1 MPMPFNEAGVKL
13 DRNGYAPSILD
24 TDAGLCYVC
33 WRHTETA
40 RHEIFFGRGRRKKSK
55 RLGLWVNLCP
65 RCHTAVHNNGKY
77 KSLKQNAQEA
87 IEKIG
92 RPGSNVDIEA
102 TQAALAAQ
110 GKALASG
117 IKKPVCLIPQ
127 SLKETPDFKKQLDRI
142 IAKKANTPQPKA
154 DMETEQRLI
163 KKMNGIIIPE

>member
-1 MPMPFNEAGVKL
+1 M
-13 DRNGYAPSILD
+13 DI
-24 TDAGLCYVC
+24 
-33 WRHTETA
+33 
-40 RHEIFFGRGRRKKSK
+40 SK
-55 RLGLWVNLCP
+55 IGSNLGNDI
-65 RCHTAVHNNGKY
+65 Y
-77 KSLKQNAQEA
+77 KIKQNAQEA
-87 IEKIG
+87 IEKKG

-117 IKKPVCLIPQ
+117 IKPVCPIPQ